1 VRVLALDTTGPR
13 GSLAVASE
21 EGPLAEAR
29 VSTGEGHSRWVL
41 GAVDALLAGLRL
53 RVEDLDALAVTTGPG
68 SFTGLRVGLGTVK
81 GLALASGRPC
91 VGVSTLEVLAQS
103 ASAGAD
109 TVVALVG
116 ASRGDVFCGAFDADG
131 RALREPGAGPLEDAL
146 RGLPAGAAFVGEPAA
161 ERREAIR
168 AAAPGAQFPP
178 WEAFLA
184 ATLARAAL
192 RRVAAGEVVA
202 ASVLRPVYLRGAH
215 IRPSRP

>member
-29 VSTGEGHSRWVL
+29 VTASEGHSRWVL
-41 GAVDALLAGLRL
+41 GAVEALLAGLRL

-91 VGVSTLEVLAQS
+91 VGATTLEVLARS
-103 ASAGAD
+103 ASGGASA
-109 TVVALVG
+109 VVALLE
-116 ASRGDVFCGAFDADG
+116 ASRGDVFHGVFDTDG
-131 RALREPGAGPLEDAL
+131 LPLRKPGAGPLAEAL
-146 RGLPAGAAFVGEPAA
+146 RGLPAGAAFVGEAA
-161 ERREAIR
+161 AQRREAIL
-168 AAAPGAQFPP
+168 ATVPGARFPP
-178 WEAFLA
+178 WEEFLA

-192 RRVAAGEVVA
+192 RRVAAGEAVA
-202 ASVLRPVYLRGAH
+202 ASALHPVYLRGAH